1 MAQQNFRVG
10 RLEQEIQRSVNDI
23 LLKRIRDPRVEGVTV
38 TGVEVT
44 GDLQQATIFY
54 SVLSELASVNQKAAD
69 GLDAA
74 KGLIRKEVGARLNIY
89 KTPELFF
96 KKDDSVLYGNK
107 IDDLIRQLHAD
118 DKPMHEQ
125 ENQN

>member
-10 RLEQEIQRSVNDI
+10 RLEQEIQREVNDL

-44 GDLQQATIFY
+44 GDLQQAKIFY
-54 SVLSELASVNQKAAD
+54 SVLSELASVNKKAAD

-74 KGLIRKEVGARLNIY
+74 TGLIRKELGSRLRIY
-89 KTPELFF
+89 KTPELKFV
-96 KKDDSVLYGNK
+96 KDESVQYGDK
-107 IDDLIRQLHAD
+107 IDDLIRQLHRD
-118 DKPMHEQ
+118 
-125 ENQN
+125 

>member
-10 RLEQEIQRSVNDI
+10 RLEQEIQREVNDI
-23 LLKRIRDPRVEGVTV
+23 LLKRVRDPRVEGITV

-44 GDLQQATIFY
+44 GDLQQATIYY
-54 SVLSELASVNQKAAD
+54 SLLSELASVNQKAAT

-74 KGLIRKEVGARLNIY
+74 KGLIRKELGARLRIY

-96 KKDDSVLYGNK
+96 KQDESVQYGNK
-107 IDDLIRQLHAD
+107 IDDLIRKLNSTD
-118 DKPMHEQ
+118 
-125 ENQN
+125 